1 MKTEVLE
8 KPHASAPILGNK
20 NKEKEEIFSKWWK
33 LLKPEVLLHF
43 ATLKKSGWRP
53 CLPLCQP
60 AGLLARR
67 QGHGQDLQGDCG
79 RPPGTVS
86 LMLRRHQHKTCVP
99 CNILVPLCEKDPL
112 LLNIHLGSQPWG
124 SRTGNTQKS
133 ELETPRSQTPGLS
146 PSHLCHWWEHSECR
160 QAPHLTCLVWT
171 ALRTVTNEQGCGASS
186 SALSSHFVPWVALDF
201 PVNALTQDLYRLY
214 GANQWHMPATA
225 PETRLEGKALGQFFL
240 LPTPFP
246 KCYLYFK

>member
-8 KPHASAPILGNK
+8 KPHARAPILGNK
-20 NKEKEEIFSKWWK
+20 NKEKEEIFSKWCK

-67 QGHGQDLQGDCG
+67 QGHSQDLQCDCG

-112 LLNIHLGSQPWG
+112 LLSIHLGSQPWG

-133 ELETPRSQTPGLS
+133 DSRPVPESSMPLTGTQWMQASTTLDLLGLNGAQDCHQWTGLRGFLLSSLITLCALSGPGFPSERPDTRPLQALS
-146 PSHLCHWWEHSECR
+146 CQPVTHASHSSR
-160 QAPHLTCLVWT
+160 NTSGGKS
-171 ALRTVTNEQGCGASS
+171 LRTV
-186 SALSSHFVPWVALDF
+186 LSF
-201 PVNALTQDLYRLY
+201 
-214 GANQWHMPATA
+214 ANSLSQMMSLFQIM
-225 PETRLEGKALGQFFL
+225 EV
-240 LPTPFP
+240 
-246 KCYLYFK
+246 Y